1 MYFLSSD
8 KICMT
13 PMNYIVVM
21 YEYEKGKLQIF
32 GLLATSSTDLLVWL
46 FQVVKEEQW
55 LENKVENK
63 H

>member
-1 MYFLSSD
+1 
-8 KICMT
+8 
-13 PMNYIVVM
+13 MNYIVVM